1 MDSASEPRRRP
12 RPKWGTLAL
21 VVLLHVAALIA
32 LARAFAPDFT
42 AAVVER
48 ATSLVTVTVATREEP
63 TAEPSPVPDAG
74 AAAPEG
80 EKAKPRD
87 AADPSRVPITPPSD
101 APQVASTGEEN
112 RSGASEAG
120 AGTGG
125 GGEGTGTGSGASGD
139 GQGNG
144 RRALEK
150 IAGEINSARDYPKKS
165 RDLRIGH
172 SVTILLTVGTD
183 GRVRDCRVTDPS
195 PDPEADRI
203 TCELA
208 KERFRFTPATD
219 RRGNPIE
226 GKYAWKQRWFT

>member
-1 MDSASEPRRRP
+1 MDSASQPLHRQK
-12 RPKWGTLAL
+12 PKWGTLAL
-21 VVLLHVAALIA
+21 VILLHALVLIA

-42 AAVVER
+42 ASVVER
-48 ATSLVTVTVATREEP
+48 ATSLVTVTVATREDP
-63 TAEPSPVPDAG
+63 TDEPSPVPDAG

-80 EKAKPRD
+80 EKAKPRE
-87 AADPSRVPITPPSD
+87 AAAPSKLPIAVPTD
-101 APQVASTGEEN
+101 APRVASTGKEN
-112 RSGASEAG
+112 RSGAGEAG

-125 GGEGTGTGSGASGD
+125 GGEGDGTGSGASGD

-150 IAGEINSARDYPKKS
+150 IAGDINSARDYPRKS

-172 SVTILLTVGTD
+172 SVTILLTVDTD
-183 GRVRDCRVTDPS
+183 GTVKDCRVTEPS

-203 TCELA
+203 TCKLA

-219 RRGNPIE
+219 RMGNPIE
-226 GKYAWKQRWFT
+226 GKYAWRQRWFI